1 MGAYQHQNW
10 SRAAVAALH
19 RHHQPREKC
28 GRRSARTLL
37 LDHRD
42 VRRAPSRTIQDRGP
56 GTIEVKKV
64 HWGAPF
70 RRLTTPTTNT
80 GRSCTKVSSID
91 PKRCALSPTRATL
104 LFSLRASQ
112 TFQPNTPTP
121 LLGACWCHSNARF
134 GERLARVCAVE
145 RRVRAS
151 DLPTSR
157 GASGRRT
164 GGRASVRR
172 GTSILGWEPWGS
184 ETHAHRDKKHVDT
197 IDDDHAHPMLRR
209 CVFALSRATRAD
221 TIRSAVCTGGEILL
235 SVMGS

>member
-1 MGAYQHQNW
+1 MN
-10 SRAAVAALH
+10 
-19 RHHQPREKC
+19 
-28 GRRSARTLL
+28 
-37 LDHRD
+37 
-42 VRRAPSRTIQDRGP
+42 DRGQNGP
-56 GTIEVKKV
+56 LGGTILRLNVTDDQHRSIVHESALDRPEKV
-64 HWGAPF
+64 RTVPHTRNPSFFAACVANLPTQHPHPTS
-70 RRLTTPTTNT
+70 RRLLVPLE
-80 GRSCTKVSSID
+80 
-91 PKRCALSPTRATL
+91 PKS
-104 LFSLRASQ
+104 
-112 TFQPNTPTP
+112 
-121 LLGACWCHSNARF
+121 

-197 IDDDHAHPMLRR
+197 IDDDHAYPMLRR
-209 CVFALSRATRAD
+209 CIFALSRATRAD
-221 TIRSAVCTGGEILL
+221 IIRTFVCIGGEILL

>member
-1 MGAYQHQNW
+1 MTVTITQVRNAGDGAHGPPVCIIVTC
-10 SRAAVAALH
+10 AARPPGL
-19 RHHQPREKC
+19 
-28 GRRSARTLL
+28 
-37 LDHRD
+37 
-42 VRRAPSRTIQDRGP
+42 SRT
-56 GTIEVKKV
+56 EVLARSRSKWPTGG
-64 HWGAPF
+64 HHFTFLP
-70 RRLTTPTTNT
+70 TPTTNT

-112 TFQPNTPTP
+112 TFQPNTRAHPTSRRP
-121 LLGACWCHSNARF
+121 ACWCRRHSNARF

-172 GTSILGWEPWGS
+172 GTSILGWEPWRA
-184 ETHAHRDKKHVDT
+184 EKHAHRAKKHVDT
-197 IDDDHAHPMLRR
+197 IDDDHAYPMLRR
-209 CVFALSRATRAD
+209 CIFALSRVTRAD
-221 TIRSAVCTGGEILL
+221 IIRTLVCIGGEILL

>member
-1 MGAYQHQNW
+1 M
-10 SRAAVAALH
+10 
-19 RHHQPREKC
+19 
-28 GRRSARTLL
+28 
-37 LDHRD
+37 
-42 VRRAPSRTIQDRGP
+42 RAPGQACERRIAQLQPTLAHEDWSLEFIKISISRVTQSTEMRTDCWNQSR
-56 GTIEVKKV
+56 V
-64 HWGAPF
+64 
-70 RRLTTPTTNT
+70 TNT
-80 GRSCTKVSSID
+80 GRSCTKVRSID
-91 PKRCALSPTRATL
+91 SKRCALSPTRATL

-121 LLGACWCHSNARF
+121 LLGACWCHSNTRF

-184 ETHAHRDKKHVDT
+184 ETHAHRDDGDSRE
-197 IDDDHAHPMLRR
+197 ISRR
-209 CVFALSRATRAD
+209 ARTR
-221 TIRSAVCTGGEILL
+221 LK
-235 SVMGS
+235 

>member
-1 MGAYQHQNW
+1 MKR
-10 SRAAVAALH
+10 SRSKW
-19 RHHQPREKC
+19 PT
-28 GRRSARTLL
+28 GG
-37 LDHRD
+37 DHFTFL
-42 VRRAPSRTIQDRGP
+42 P
-56 GTIEVKKV
+56 
-64 HWGAPF
+64 
-70 RRLTTPTTNT
+70 TPTTNT

-112 TFQPNTPTP
+112 TFKPNTPTP
-121 LLGACWCHSNARF
+121 LLGASWCHSKPRS

-172 GTSILGWEPWGS
+172 GTSILGWEPWRA
-184 ETHAHRDKKHVDT
+184 EKHAHRAKKHVDT
-197 IDDDHAHPMLRR
+197 IDDDHAYPMLRR
-209 CVFALSRATRAD
+209 CIFALSRATRAD
-221 TIRSAVCTGGEILL
+221 IIRTLVCIGGEILL

>member
-1 MGAYQHQNW
+1 MKR
-10 SRAAVAALH
+10 SRSKWPTGG
-19 RHHQPREKC
+19 HHFAFLP
-28 GRRSARTLL
+28 
-37 LDHRD
+37 
-42 VRRAPSRTIQDRGP
+42 
-56 GTIEVKKV
+56 
-64 HWGAPF
+64 
-70 RRLTTPTTNT
+70 TPTTNT
-80 GRSCTKVSSID
+80 GRSCTKVRSID

-112 TFQPNTPTP
+112 TFKPNTPTP
-121 LLGACWCHSNARF
+121 LLGASWCHSNARS

-197 IDDDHAHPMLRR
+197 IDDDHAYPMLRR
-209 CVFALSRATRAD
+209 CIFALSRATRAD
-221 TIRSAVCTGGEILL
+221 IIRTLVCIGGEILL

>member
-1 MGAYQHQNW
+1 MTC
-10 SRAAVAALH
+10 AA
-19 RHHQPREKC
+19 RSPNRPG
-28 GRRSARTLL
+28 GRSPL
-37 LDHRD
+37 
-42 VRRAPSRTIQDRGP
+42 DRGQNGP
-56 GTIEVKKV
+56 LGGTILTDTDPDDEHRSIVQESALDRPEKV
-64 HWGAPF
+64 RTVPHTRNPSFFAACVANLQTQHPHPTS
-70 RRLTTPTTNT
+70 RRLLVPLE
-80 GRSCTKVSSID
+80 
-91 PKRCALSPTRATL
+91 PKS
-104 LFSLRASQ
+104 
-112 TFQPNTPTP
+112 
-121 LLGACWCHSNARF
+121 

-197 IDDDHAHPMLRR
+197 IDDDHAYPMLRR
-209 CVFALSRATRAD
+209 CIFALSRATRAD
-221 TIRSAVCTGGEILL
+221 VFRSAMCTGGEILL

>member
-1 MGAYQHQNW
+1 MV
-10 SRAAVAALH
+10 SL
-19 RHHQPREKC
+19 P
-28 GRRSARTLL
+28 
-37 LDHRD
+37 DFRD
-42 VRRAPSRTIQDRGP
+42 VRRAPSRMIHEGDHE
-56 GTIEVKKV
+56 TIEVKMA

-70 RRLTTPTTNT
+70 YVLTSPTTNT

-121 LLGACWCHSNARF
+121 LLGASWCHSKPRS

-184 ETHAHRDKKHVDT
+184 ETHAHRAKKHVDT
-197 IDDDHAHPMLRR
+197 IDDDHAYPMLRR
-209 CVFALSRATRAD
+209 CIFALSRATRAD
-221 TIRSAVCTGGEILL
+221 IIRTLVCIGGEILL

>member
-1 MGAYQHQNW
+1 MV
-10 SRAAVAALH
+10 SL
-19 RHHQPREKC
+19 P
-28 GRRSARTLL
+28 
-37 LDHRD
+37 DFRD
-42 VRRAPSRTIQDRGP
+42 VRRAPSRMIHEGDHE
-56 GTIEVKKV
+56 TIEVKMA

-70 RRLTTPTTNT
+70 YVFTDPDDQHRSIVHESELDRPEKVRTVPHTRNPSFFAACVANLPTQHPHPTSRRLLVPLE
-80 GRSCTKVSSID
+80 
-91 PKRCALSPTRATL
+91 PKS
-104 LFSLRASQ
+104 
-112 TFQPNTPTP
+112 
-121 LLGACWCHSNARF
+121 

-197 IDDDHAHPMLRR
+197 IDDDHAYPMLRR
-209 CVFALSRATRAD
+209 CIFALSRATRAD
-221 TIRSAVCTGGEILL
+221 IIRSALCTGGEILL

>member
-1 MGAYQHQNW
+1 MKR
-10 SRAAVAALH
+10 SRSKW
-19 RHHQPREKC
+19 PT
-28 GRRSARTLL
+28 GG
-37 LDHRD
+37 DHFTFL
-42 VRRAPSRTIQDRGP
+42 P
-56 GTIEVKKV
+56 
-64 HWGAPF
+64 
-70 RRLTTPTTNT
+70 TPTTNT

-197 IDDDHAHPMLRR
+197 IDDDHAYPMLRR
-209 CVFALSRATRAD
+209 CIFALSRATRAD
-221 TIRSAVCTGGEILL
+221 VIRSALCTGGEILL

>member
-1 MGAYQHQNW
+1 MKR
-10 SRAAVAALH
+10 SRSKWPTGG
-19 RHHQPREKC
+19 HHFTFLP
-28 GRRSARTLL
+28 
-37 LDHRD
+37 
-42 VRRAPSRTIQDRGP
+42 
-56 GTIEVKKV
+56 
-64 HWGAPF
+64 
-70 RRLTTPTTNT
+70 TPTTNT
-80 GRSCTKVSSID
+80 GRSCTKVRSID

-112 TFQPNTPTP
+112 TFKPNTPTP
-121 LLGACWCHSNARF
+121 LLGACWCHSNTRF

-197 IDDDHAHPMLRR
+197 IDDDHAYPMLRR
-209 CVFALSRATRAD
+209 CIFALSRATRAD
-221 TIRSAVCTGGEILL
+221 IIRTLVCIGGEILL